1 MHVIREWFHILLENA
16 IYFENGINLKLST
29 ILLTK
34 LRWSR
39 EWCSPLHG
47 GRINADWHSR
57 TLLRT
62 DYRGW
67 NLTSISHDLSKQ
79 EEIHY
84 SPSKHVLL
92 SVCLVRENHF
102 SEILSDYL
110 MTRKSTV
117 YFPSLLIQLGPL
129 MTYMLTIDFCK
140 DEGLIFQCC

>member
-29 ILLTK
+29 IFLTK

-84 SPSKHVLL
+84 SPSKHVFL

>member
-29 ILLTK
+29 IFLTK

-84 SPSKHVLL
+84 SPSKHVFL
-92 SVCLVRENHF
+92 SVCLVRENNF